1 MSMWHTILQD
11 ASFKGVRFDVMSLE
25 ESDGKTLVE
34 HAKPFANGTLLEDM
48 GTTGRQIQV
57 SAVFWGKQYHS
68 RLNQLLETLAEQGSG
83 VLVHPVWGRLQNMV
97 AASWSVR
104 HEADYVDYAT
114 LDITFRESG
123 DPQKIFVFENQFLME
138 LEQLIERLDTYRATL
153 EGWIDSLMMV
163 KQGVSALF
171 GSAFGLWSAARGTF
185 TAVRMLFDLDS
196 MRFGDG
202 DEFQAASFAPKM
214 KTWHA
219 DLGEMLK
226 IGILQTANISQT
238 GEANLQDSRTPR
250 QRFDAVLRQINQLY
264 DMPRQVYAGI
274 STQSTV
280 ASAPINHRPMAQTR
294 LQRVTFVQVQTIT
307 QILRLSSI
315 SVIFQVAHTL
325 IEQYGE
331 NMNAPDLMHI
341 NRAVRM
347 CVQNE
352 IATLRDTLQQAQTL
366 PEQDGGNH
374 ALYEQTNGVIETL
387 RALVG
392 SLNALIIAAINQ
404 KPPLIVRPAPLSGTM
419 QQIAFDFYGDISRT
433 DELLRLNPHIT
444 HPSFIQKGDF
454 INGYVK

>member
-1 MSMWHTILQD
+1 MSAWHTVLQD
-11 ASFKGVRFDVMSLE
+11 ASFKGVAFDVMNMDE
-25 ESDGKTLVE
+25 TDGKVLVE
-34 HAKPFANGTLLEDM
+34 HTKPFTNGVMLEDM
-48 GTTGRQIQV
+48 GTQGRQIQV

-68 RLNQLLETLAEQGSG
+68 RLNKLLETLAEQGSG
-83 VLVHPVWGRLQNMV
+83 VLVHPIWGRLQNMV

-123 DPQKIFVFENQFLME
+123 EPQKIFVFENQFLMQ
-138 LEQLIERLDTYRATL
+138 LEWLIARIDTYHAAL
-153 EGWIDSLMMV
+153 EGWIDSLIMI
-163 KQGVSALF
+163 KQGESALF
-171 GSAFGLWSAARGTF
+171 GSALGFWNSARGTF

-202 DEFQAASFAPKM
+202 GEFQAASFAPKM

-238 GEANLQDSRTPR
+238 GEVNLQDSRTSR
-250 QRFDAVLRQINQLY
+250 QRFDAVLSQINQLH
-264 DMPRQVYAGI
+264 DIPRQVYAGV
-274 STQSTV
+274 SGKQQ
-280 ASAPINHRPMAQTR
+280 NAQTR
-294 LQRVTFVQVQTIT
+294 LQRVTWIHAQTIA
-307 QILRLSSI
+307 QIIRLSSI
-315 SVIFQVAHTL
+315 SVLFQAACTL
-325 IEQYGE
+325 VQMYGE

-347 CVQNE
+347 YVQNE
-352 IATLRDTLQQAQTL
+352 IAALRDTLQQAQTL

-374 ALYEQTNGVIETL
+374 ALYEQTNAVIETL

-404 KPPLIVRPAPLSGTM
+404 KPPLIVRPAPLSGTL